1 MRLED
6 QKTYEKHRFRK
17 VPQNNFK
24 KKQICIR
31 LNKRFKVDSSCKKP
45 LHLQQHVY
53 GISHLTLL

>member
-6 QKTYEKHRFRK
+6 QKTYEKHRFGK

-31 LNKRFKVDSSCKKP
+31 LNKKC
-45 LHLQQHVY
+45 
-53 GISHLTLL
+53 I